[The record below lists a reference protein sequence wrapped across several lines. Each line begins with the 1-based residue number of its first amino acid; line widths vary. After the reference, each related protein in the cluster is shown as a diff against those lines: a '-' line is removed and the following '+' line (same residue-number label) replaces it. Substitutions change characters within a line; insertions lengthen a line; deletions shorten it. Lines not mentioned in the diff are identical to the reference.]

1 MGLPRI
7 LIVEPYYG
15 GSHRRFIEGL
25 QLHVAAEWTLLS
37 LPARK
42 WKMRMQL
49 AAPWFAARLRACKRE
64 ERGFDAVL
72 CSSFVDLALLRVLLG
87 QLPGWRR
94 ETRFCLYFHE
104 NQLAYPERTA
114 SPSRQFAA
122 INYTSALAADRLAF
136 NSSYNMNSF
145 VTGCRSYLRQA
156 VDQDV
161 MASLAEIELKSDV
174 LYPGIDYRPFD
185 LVTEPPGDGLPV
197 VVWNHRWEHDK
208 NPEEFCQAVEL
219 LSHEGLAFSLIVLGQ
234 SFQTKPAC
242 LARMAATLGERLI
255 HCGFAAEVDEYA
267 RLLHAG
273 TIVVSTALHEFFGMA
288 ILEAV
293 RAGCRPLLPA
303 RLVYPELFPAEY
315 LYGEGEFTDCL
326 RQLIVSE
333 QSSSF
338 DQDKRYTEAF
348 SWPRVAEHF
357 RHWLLDA
364 SWQPVTA
371 FNRP

>member
-15 GSHRRFIEGL
+15 GSHRRFIEGI

-208 NPEEFCQAVEL
+208 NPEEFCRAVEL

-234 SFQTKPAC
+234 SFRTKPAC
-242 LARMAATLGERLI
+242 LARMATTLGERLV
-255 HCGFAAEVDEYA
+255 HCGFAAEMDEYA
-267 RLLHAG
+267 RLLRAG

-326 RQLIVSE
+326 RRLIVSE

-357 RHWLLDA
+357 RHWLVDE

-371 FNRP
+371 LNRP